1 VASTAS
7 TRLWRTCKEAG
18 RPFPKVSEDDVIDFM
33 VMEAVAVKVNKED
46 QEAQKKREKEEWKKR
61 AKEGNT
67 ELDKFRG

>member
-1 VASTAS
+1 
-7 TRLWRTCKEAG
+7 
-18 RPFPKVSEDDVIDFM
+18 
-33 VMEAVAVKVNKED
+33 MEAVAVKVNKED